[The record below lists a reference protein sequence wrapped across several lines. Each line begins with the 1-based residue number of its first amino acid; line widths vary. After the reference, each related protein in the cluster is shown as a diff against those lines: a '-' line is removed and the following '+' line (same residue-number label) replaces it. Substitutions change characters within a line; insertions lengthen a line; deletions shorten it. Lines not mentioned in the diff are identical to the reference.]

1 MKALYIEKTTPFLK
15 EGEYYIIQSERGDE
29 YLIMLGQGVWQHFPK
44 SFFKR
49 LDELRKDK
57 LFRLGIK

>member
-1 MKALYIEKTTPFLK
+1 MKALCVKDPTPFLTK
-15 EGEYYIIQSERGDE
+15 GEFYIIQSERGDE

-49 LDELRKDK
+49 LDELRREK
-57 LFRLGIK
+57 LFKLGIK

>member
-1 MKALYIEKTTPFLK
+1 MKALYVEDTTPLLK
-15 EGEYYIIQSERGDE
+15 KGEYYIIQSERDDE

-49 LDELRKDK
+49 LDELRREK
-57 LFRLGIK
+57 LFKLGIR